1 MAENNMADIA
11 AAALELE
18 ATMRRV
24 EEKIDALRVIVRASA
39 VIPPA
44 LASKERG
51 KAQ

>member
-24 EEKIDALRVIVRASA
+24 EEKIDALRVIVQESA
-39 VIPPA
+39 AVAPA
-44 LASKERG
+44 QANKGG
-51 KAQ
+51 KQ